1 MAKYLSPRLG
11 RKQTNGLT
19 GKSQTKQNK
28 TERFEKKK
36 LNRKLIGMD
45 KS

>member
-19 GKSQTKQNK
+19 GKRQTKQNK

-36 LNRKLIGMD
+36 IKQKTYWNG
-45 KS
+45 